1 MKSDPHCENV
11 ADWLKTFEIH
21 GLNVALE
28 RKGVRAYSFLG
39 LDFGVLWCFLLVCLA
54 WLWPS
59 GDGCLSP
66 KP

>member
-28 RKGVRAYSFLG
+28 RRGVR
-39 LDFGVLWCFLLVCLA
+39 V
-54 WLWPS
+54 
-59 GDGCLSP
+59 
-66 KP
+66 